1 MPACAG
7 TQTGVINFMARKI
20 ERLNLADHTLDINV
34 RKCNYEKFD
43 FSEVEDFVREL
54 AGGRQFQFDAIKQVL
69 IYLWGGG
76 YKDITQLAKEN
87 FKKKEAIQ
95 LRFQSEEN
103 FLRRLPLHN
112 RLSGV
117 VHMATGT
124 GKSYV
129 MCAIA
134 YLSIVM
140 GKIKRVLVL
149 GPSSTVI
156 EAGLTGKFR
165 EYLYGE
171 RGLQLQEKLPL
182 KYRNIPINLLN
193 ENDPITD
200 NSIVIENINSIYNKD
215 NNSIGDTLFSQVEE
229 VLVLSDEVH
238 HAYTHLTY
246 RENLLELEEREGRGE
261 ERDERLWMKFIRE
274 EPKITRHI
282 GFTGTPYNQDEYF
295 ADVIYDY
302 SINDAMNERM
312 IKGINP
318 IIKTEAENGDAELNI
333 NQKFE
338 QILIT
343 HDENK
348 KKYSYCDVKGIPRL
362 KPITIFI
369 NSKQTVAQKNTELFT
384 KVLADYLKVTRKEY
398 SALPAS
404 QLYQIASEKVI
415 CVISKPTDT
424 DYQEKLDA
432 IEEINPDKPGGKVEF
447 IFAVNKLS
455 KGWDVDNVYQIVPME
470 ERVFNSKLLISQVL
484 GRGLRL
490 PRNVPIGQVLGNYPV
505 VTITNHEKFAEHI
518 KQLLYAVTDCETRFI
533 SKVFKDDKVE
543 ERAKHNFKIFNLDYI
558 PDVKL
563 EDTKPPRQDT
573 RERTLILTPSP
584 DKLHLNVT
592 YMIDKKKFALT
603 RNFYTVDQVASEITD
618 RFALRQFESK
628 QFDFGDGIV
637 VNDLPDRDDIEKVI
651 RKAMEKAGI
660 EGNRL
665 SENNKKAIELFFNQ
679 FLPRGKKK
687 RVHVNIE
694 GNLIGV
700 KTLDMASVRTSELDR
715 DASIFISEDYESELK
730 DENKFVIKDFQ
741 KRHKEIEGQMVLD
754 FAGTEES
761 DYIRPLIKARS
772 LYAVNTSMFKTP
784 LNLVIVSHSP
794 ERDFVFKLVEHS
806 KYIDAWIKSR
816 DMGFYSLSYEF
827 WKGGKDRV
835 RRSFNPDFFIK
846 IDLAKY
852 ITIISGNGNK
862 EVLEKLYNLQDKGIK
877 ELIRVV
883 EIKSD
888 EDQEDVTRAKEK
900 DGKEHFERL
909 NKRLREMN
917 PFDVHEDFRSNIG
930 QHYIFDL
937 LRPETYDNWFLN
949 LKSGNI

>member
-1 MPACAG
+1 M
-7 TQTGVINFMARKI
+7 VRKV

-43 FSEVEDFVREL
+43 FSEIEDFIREL
-54 AGGRQFQFDAIKQVL
+54 AGGRQFQYDAIKQVL

-76 YKDITQLAKEN
+76 YKDISQLAKEN
-87 FKKKEAIQ
+87 FKKKEAMQ

-103 FLRRLPLHN
+103 FLRHLPLPN

-129 MCAIA
+129 MFAIA

-140 GKIKRVLVL
+140 GRTKRVLVL

-165 EYLYGE
+165 EYLYGKK
-171 RGLQLQEKLPL
+171 GLQLQEKLPL
-182 KYRNIPINLLN
+182 KYRNIPINLLS
-193 ENDPITD
+193 ENDPIVD
-200 NSIVIENINSIYNKD
+200 NSIVVENINAIYNKD

-246 RENLLELEEREGRGE
+246 RDNLLELEEKEGRGE

-274 EPKITRHI
+274 ESKITRHI

-295 ADVIYDY
+295 VDVIYDY
-302 SINDAMNERM
+302 SINDAMNERV
-312 IKGINP
+312 IKRINP

-343 HDENK
+343 HYENK
-348 KKYSYCDVKGIPRL
+348 KKYSYCDDNDKPRL
-362 KPITIFI
+362 KPITVFI
-369 NSKQTVAQKNTELFT
+369 NSRQTSAEKHTDMFK
-384 KVLADYLKVTRKEY
+384 KVLSDYLRSTQKEY
-398 SALPAS
+398 SNLPAS

-432 IEEINPDKPGGKVEF
+432 IEEIDPDKAGGKVEY

-455 KGWDVDNVYQIVPME
+455 EGWDVDNVYQIVPLE

-490 PRNVPIGQVLGNYPV
+490 PRNVPFGQVLENYPV
-505 VTITNHEKFAEHI
+505 VTITNHEKFAKHI

-533 SKVFKDDKVE
+533 SKVLKDNKAED
-543 ERAKHNFKIFNLDYI
+543 RSKHNFKIFNLDYL

-563 EDTKPPRQDT
+563 EDAKQPKQDT
-573 RERTLILTPSP
+573 RDRTLILTPSP
-584 DKLHLNVT
+584 DRLHLNVT
-592 YMIDKKKFALT
+592 YMIDKKRFALT
-603 RNFYTVDQVASEITD
+603 RNFYTVDQVASEIAD
-618 RFALRQFESK
+618 RFALRQFENK
-628 QFDFGDGIV
+628 YFDFGDGII
-637 VNDLPDRDDIEKVI
+637 VNDMPNRDDIEKVI

-660 EGNRL
+660 EGNRI
-665 SENNKKAIELFFNQ
+665 SEENKKQVELFFNQ

-694 GNLIGV
+694 GDIIGV
-700 KTLDMASVRTSELDR
+700 KTEDMDMASARSSELDR
-715 DASIFISEDYESELK
+715 DTSIFISENYEEELK
-730 DENKFVIKDFQ
+730 DENEFVIKDFQ
-741 KRHKEIEGQMVLD
+741 KRYKNAEGQVIMD
-754 FAGTEES
+754 FAGIELSE
-761 DYIRPLIKARS
+761 YIRQLVKIKPLYVA
-772 LYAVNTSMFKTP
+772 NTSMFKTP
-784 LNLVIVSHSP
+784 LNLVIVSHGP
-794 ERDFVFKLVEHS
+794 ERDFVFKLVEHT
-806 KYIDAWIKSR
+806 KYIDAWVKSR
-816 DMGFYSLSYEF
+816 DVGFYSLSYEF

-846 IDLAKY
+846 I
-852 ITIISGNGNK
+852 
-862 EVLEKLYNLQDKGIK
+862 NLQHYMDKLMEDNPKADLSRMRELEDQGIK
-877 ELIRVV
+877 EIIRVV

-888 EDQEDVTRAKEK
+888 EDQEEVTRAKERF
-900 DGKEHFERL
+900 GKEHFE
-909 NKRLREMN
+909 NVNNRLRQTN
-917 PFDVHEDFRSNIG
+917 PVDLLEDFQSSTA
-930 QHYIFDL
+930 QYYTFDL
-937 LRPETYDNWFLN
+937 LRPETYGSWFTN
-949 LKSGNI
+949 LRKGKI

>member
-1 MPACAG
+1 MP
-7 TQTGVINFMARKI
+7 RKV
-20 ERLNLADHTLDINV
+20 ERLNLADHTLDVNV

-54 AGGRQFQFDAIKQVL
+54 AGGREFQFKAIREVL

-103 FLRRLPLHN
+103 FLRHLPLPN

-129 MCAIA
+129 MFAIA
-134 YLSIVM
+134 YLSLVM
-140 GKIKRVLVL
+140 GKAKRVLVL

-165 EYLYGE
+165 EYLYGKK
-171 RGLQLQEKLPL
+171 GLALQEKLPL

-193 ENDPITD
+193 ENDPIVD

-238 HAYTHLTY
+238 HAYTHLTF
-246 RENLLELEEREGRGE
+246 RGNLLGLEETEGRGDT
-261 ERDERLWMKFIRE
+261 RDERLWMKFIRE

-295 ADVIYDY
+295 CDVIYDY
-302 SINDAMNERM
+302 SINDAINEKV
-312 IKGINP
+312 IKRINP

-343 HDENK
+343 HDKNK
-348 KKYSYCDVKGIPRL
+348 EKYSYRDDNDKPRL
-362 KPITIFI
+362 KPITVFI
-369 NSKQTVAQKNTELFT
+369 NGKQAAAQRNTELFT
-384 KVLADYLKVTRKEY
+384 KVLADYLKNTHKEY
-398 SALPAS
+398 SHLPAS

-424 DYQEKLDA
+424 DYQEKLER
-432 IEEINPDKPGGKVEF
+432 IEEIDPDKPGGKVEF

-455 KGWDVDNVYQIVPME
+455 EGWDVDNVYQIVPME

-484 GRGLRL
+484 GRGLRI
-490 PRNVPIGQVLGNYPV
+490 PRNVPWGQVLGNYPI

-533 SKVFKDDKVE
+533 SKILADKKPDS
-543 ERAKHNFKIFNLDYI
+543 RSKHNFNIFNLEYI

-563 EDTKPPRQDT
+563 QDT
-573 RERTLILTPSP
+573 EPSKQDMRDRELVFTPSS

-592 YMIDKKKFALT
+592 YMIDRKRFALT
-603 RNFYTVDQVASEITD
+603 RNFYTIDQVAGEIAD
-618 RFALRQFESK
+618 RFALRQFETK
-628 QFDFGDGIV
+628 HFDFGDGIV
-637 VNDLPDRDDIEKVI
+637 VDDLPDRETIEKVI

-660 EGNRL
+660 ESSRL
-665 SENNKKAIELFFNQ
+665 SENNKKVIELFFNQ

-694 GNLIGV
+694 GDLIGI
-700 KTLDMASVRTSELDR
+700 KTLDMDMASARTSELDR
-715 DASIFISEDYESELK
+715 DTSIFVSEDYEEELT
-730 DENKFVIKDFQ
+730 DENEFVIKDFQ
-741 KRHKEIEGQMVLD
+741 KRTKETEGQLTMD
-754 FAGTEES
+754 FAGTEGSE
-761 DYIRPLIKARS
+761 YIRPLIKS
-772 LYAVNTSMFKTP
+772 KPLYAVNTSMLKTP
-784 LNLVIVSHSP
+784 LNLVIVSHGP

-806 KYIDAWIKSR
+806 KYIDAWVKSR
-816 DMGFYSLSYEF
+816 DVGFYSLSYEF
-827 WKGGKDRV
+827 WKAGKDRI

-846 IDLAKY
+846 I
-852 ITIISGNGNK
+852 
-862 EVLEKLYNLQDKGIK
+862 NLQHYMDKLSEDNPHADLSKLRELEDRGIK
-877 ELIRVV
+877 EIIRVV

-888 EDQEDVTRAKEK
+888 EDQEEITRAKERFGK
-900 DGKEHFERL
+900 DHFE
-909 NKRLREMN
+909 NVNNRLRQVN
-917 PFDVHEDFRSNIG
+917 PIDLPEDFQSNIT
-930 QHYIFDL
+930 QYYTFDL
-937 LRPETYDNWFLN
+937 LRPESYSLWFNN
-949 LKSGNI
+949 LRKGIL

>member
-1 MPACAG
+1 
-7 TQTGVINFMARKI
+7 MARKVK
-20 ERLNLADHTLDINV
+20 RLNLGDHTLDIKT

-54 AGGRQFQFDAIKQVL
+54 AGGREFQFKAIKEVL
-69 IYLWGGG
+69 IYLWGDG

-103 FLRRLPLHN
+103 FLRHLPLPN

-129 MCAIA
+129 MFAIA

-140 GKIKRVLVL
+140 GKVKRVLVL

-156 EAGLTGKFR
+156 EMGLTGKFR
-165 EYLYGE
+165 EYLYGKK
-171 RGLQLQEKLPL
+171 GLRLQEKLPL
-182 KYRNIPINLLN
+182 KYRNVPINLLN
-193 ENDPITD
+193 ENNPIVD

-238 HAYTHLTY
+238 HAYTHLAY
-246 RENLLELEEREGRGE
+246 RDNLLELEKIEGRRDT
-261 ERDERLWMKFIRE
+261 RDERLWMKFIRE

-302 SINDAMNERM
+302 SINDATNDRV
-312 IKGINP
+312 IKKINP
-318 IIKTEAENGDAELNI
+318 IIKTEAENGDAELTTS
-333 NQKFE
+333 QKFE

-348 KKYSYCDVKGIPRL
+348 QKYSYCDDNDRPRL
-362 KPITIFI
+362 KPITVFI
-369 NSKQTVAQKNTELFT
+369 NGRQTSARKNTELFT
-384 KVLADYLKVTRKEY
+384 KALADYLKTTREEF
-398 SALPAS
+398 SHLPPS

-415 CVISKPTDT
+415 CVISKPTDA

-432 IEEINPDKPGGKVEF
+432 IEEIDPNKPGGKVEF

-455 KGWDVDNVYQIVPME
+455 EGWDVDNVYQIVPME

-484 GRGLRL
+484 GRGLRV
-490 PRNVPIGQVLGNYPV
+490 PRNVPWGRVLGNYPI

-533 SKVFKDDKVE
+533 SKIIADKDPDA
-543 ERAKHNFKIFNLDYI
+543 RSKHNFNIFNLEYI

-563 EDTKPPRQDT
+563 RDAKPSKQDMRD
-573 RERTLILTPSP
+573 RELVLTPSP

-592 YMIDKKKFALT
+592 YMIDRKKFALT
-603 RNFYTVDQVASEITD
+603 RNFYTIDQIAGEIAN
-618 RFALRQFESK
+618 RFALRQFETK
-628 QFDFGDGIV
+628 HFDFGEGII
-637 VNDLPDRDDIEKVI
+637 VNDLPDEETIEKVI
-651 RKAMEKAGI
+651 RKAMAKAGI

-687 RVHVNIE
+687 RVHTNIE
-694 GNLIGV
+694 GELIGM
-700 KTLDMASVRTSELDR
+700 KTLDMDMASARTNELDR
-715 DASIFISEDYESELK
+715 DTSIFVSEDYEEELT
-730 DENKFVIKDFQ
+730 DENEFVIRDFQ
-741 KRHKEIEGQMVLD
+741 KRTKEAEGQLAMD
-754 FAGTEES
+754 FAGAEES
-761 DYIRPLIKARS
+761 EYIRPLIKS
-772 LYAVNTSMFKTP
+772 KPFYAVNTSMLETP
-784 LNLVIVSHSP
+784 LNLVIVSHGP
-794 ERDFVFKLVEHS
+794 ERDFVFKLVEHF

-827 WKGGKDRV
+827 WKAGKDRV

-846 IDLAKY
+846 IDLQHY
-852 ITIISGNGNK
+852 MD
-862 EVLEKLYNLQDKGIK
+862 KLSEDNPHTNLSKLRELQDQGIK
-877 ELIRVV
+877 EIIRVV

-888 EDQEDVTRAKEK
+888 EDQEEVTRAKERFGK
-900 DGKEHFERL
+900 DHFENV
-909 NKRLREMN
+909 NKRLRQIN
-917 PFDVHEDFRSNIG
+917 PIDLPEEFQDSTA
-930 QHYIFDL
+930 QYYTFDL
-937 LRPETYDNWFLN
+937 LRPETYALWFRN
-949 LKSGNI
+949 LRNGVIQ